1 MMEKEKIQEVIA
13 MLQERSPNEEAFMG
27 FYGNHIRANRLGLE
41 RYALEL
47 LRASI
52 GADENP
58 THPIDTD
65 WISYDTDYL
74 FHYIEVNKGPSEEDR
89 YAHGNSL
96 KDTISKISYVLIGF
110 IGLTVLGIGCITII
124 NWLR

>member
-1 MMEKEKIQEVIA
+1 MEKEKIQEVIA
-13 MLQERSPNEEAFMG
+13 VLQERSRNEEAFLG

-47 LRASI
+47 LKASME
-52 GADENP
+52 ADENP

-74 FHYIEVNKGPSEEDR
+74 FHYIEVNKSLSVEDH

-110 IGLTVLGIGCITII
+110 IGLTILGIGCITII
-124 NWLR
+124 NWFK